1 MRHRIIIVPVLLSL
15 MLLSSVAAAQRKNP
29 LDEQPA
35 VRRRL
40 LYLPGRFEVAPSM
53 GMTFLQDFKH
63 AVLFG
68 MKAEYHIPWCFGA
81 KHFKECLSVGAS
93 VHASAPALA
102 WDTELTREIKSTL
115 GTEFDQPEINPAPTK
130 KAMDDAVSHVMLLAV
145 APYIAYTPWLGK
157 MSLLGQV
164 FFNFDFYVMAGLG
177 MAYFQAGNIE
187 KYSGDLQLDVQEK
200 NGGMRFGPAFGVGA
214 RFYILKWL
222 AIQFDFRDIYLS
234 RKLGQGRNSAGF
246 DRNGSLN
253 DMGQIVIDENDRVS
267 EHVMY
272 FTVGASFFFPLDAP
286 RSD

>member
-115 GTEFDQPEINPAPTK
+115 GTEFDRPEINPAPTK

-177 MAYFQAGNIE
+177 MAYFQAGDIE
-187 KYSGDLQLDVQEK
+187 KYSSELQLDVKEE
-200 NGGMRFGPAFGVGA
+200 NGGMRFGPAFGFGA

-246 DRNGSLN
+246 DKNGSLN

-272 FTVGASFFFPLDAP
+272 FTVGASFFFPLNAP